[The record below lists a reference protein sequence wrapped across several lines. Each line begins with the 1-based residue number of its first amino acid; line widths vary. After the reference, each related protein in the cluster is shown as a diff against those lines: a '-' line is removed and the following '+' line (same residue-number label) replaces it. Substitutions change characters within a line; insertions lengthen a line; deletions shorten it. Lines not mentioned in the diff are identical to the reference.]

1 MLYGLRGMGNSRNTG
16 DPEMGLRYIDTTYI
30 SLIKRVVSDL
40 IGVDFSIYDNNG
52 NIIVQA
58 DKEDRLIKRFLI
70 SPLGKKEFME
80 FLKKSIEKASLRRGI
95 SIFRGPMNQH
105 HPLIPIRV
113 GDISIVLFGHSYYDD
128 IKDLRD
134 FCDKRAF
141 DYGLSKEDIKALTSI
156 ATIDKAERVASIYEG
171 ISRLFEL
178 ILSDNFERNLY
189 IDRYRKAKIVIDFL
203 AEIQKETDERKVYD
217 LLIDAIIFLFGGET
231 ITIMKLEGDRFVPI
245 LSTGPLKDLVEAVTI
260 DTHVRSLS
268 EMIDKHRP
276 VLISETIDILRLG
289 YKEDINTVHFFPLYS
304 GEETI
309 AITAIYN
316 VTLKESEVDIISRL
330 CSLAGFV
337 LKERMNE
344 QVCKR
349 KIDEITAMNLATA
362 NLNISFKDPEAI
374 YDTIVEISSIL
385 TDAEKVSLMLPDP
398 ERSELFIKAVK
409 GMNKWIA
416 SNIRVR
422 VGEGIA
428 GKVYKD
434 GKPMI
439 AVDIEKE
446 LSSRKKTNYR
456 TGSFASIPLMIGN
469 EVIGVLNLAD
479 KISGEVFS
487 ETDLIFL
494 RHFASYASLV
504 IKGAQYYSIAE
515 EMKTLSITDSL
526 TGLFNRRY
534 FDNRLFE
541 EIQRA
546 IRYETFFSLAIFD
559 IDDFKLFNDTE
570 GHAAGDEILRALA
583 DISRDSIRAIDILSR
598 IGGEEFAIIMPQ
610 TDTEEAFLVAER
622 VRKNIKELIPVS
634 WKKFP
639 KRNITV
645 SIGIASYPKD
655 GKDPK
660 NLIKA
665 ADRSLYRA
673 KIQGKDRTVMSGDPD
688 SAEIYHDLKWHE
700 HVDEG
705 RGFE

>member
-1 MLYGLRGMGNSRNTG
+1 MGS
-16 DPEMGLRYIDTTYI
+16 RYIDSGYI
-30 SLIKRVVSDL
+30 ALIKRIVSDL
-40 IGVDFSIYDNNG
+40 TGVDFTIYDHNANLL
-52 NIIVQA
+52 VQA

-70 SPLGKKEFME
+70 SPVGNREFRE
-80 FLKKSIEKASLRRGI
+80 FLKNSIEKASLRRGI
-95 SIFRGPMNQH
+95 SIFKGPMNQY
-105 HPLIPIRV
+105 HPLIPLNV
-113 GDISIVLFGHSYYDD
+113 GDLSIVFFGHSFYED
-128 IKDLRD
+128 IKDFRA
-134 FCDKRAF
+134 FCDKSAF
-141 DYGLSKEDIKALTSI
+141 GYGLSKEDIKALTSI
-156 ATIDKAERVASIYEG
+156 ITIDKTERIAHLCED
-171 ISRLFEL
+171 ISKLFEL
-178 ILSDNFERNLY
+178 TLRDNFEKNLS
-189 IDRYRKAKIVIDFL
+189 IDRHRKAKIVVDFL
-203 AEIQKETDERKVYD
+203 AEILKEVDEKRIYS

-231 ITIMKLEGDRFVPI
+231 ISVMKLKEDRFTPSV
-245 LSTGPLKDLVEAVTI
+245 STGPLAELVSAVSI
-260 DTHVRSLS
+260 DRHIRSIS
-268 EMIDKHRP
+268 EMIANHRP
-276 VLISETIDILRLG
+276 LLISETIDILRLG
-289 YKEDINTVHFFPLYS
+289 YTDDINTIYFFPLYS

-309 AITAIYN
+309 AVAAIYN
-316 VTLKESEVDIISRL
+316 LTLRESEVDIIARL

-337 LKERMNE
+337 LKGRQME
-344 QVCKR
+344 QLCKK
-349 KIDEITAMNLATA
+349 KIDEITAINLATA
-362 NLNISFKDPEAI
+362 NLGLSFKEPEVI

-385 TDAEKVSLMLPDP
+385 TNAEKVSLMLPDP

-409 GMNKWIA
+409 GINKWIA
-416 SNIRVR
+416 SNIRVK

-434 GKPMI
+434 GMPLI

-456 TGSFASIPLMIGN
+456 TGSFASIPLKIGD
-469 EVIGVLNLAD
+469 EIIGVLNLAD

-494 RHFASYASLV
+494 RHFASYASVV
-504 IKGAQYYSIAE
+504 IKGAQYYNIAE

-546 IRYETFFSLAIFD
+546 IRYESIFSLAIFD

-570 GHAAGDEILRALA
+570 GHMAGDEILRAVA
-583 DISRDSIRAIDILSR
+583 DISRDSIRSIDILSR

-622 VRKNIKELIPVS
+622 VRKNIKELIPAS

-639 KRNITV
+639 RKNITV
-645 SIGIASYPKD
+645 SIGVASYPKD

-665 ADRSLYRA
+665 ADRYLYRA
-673 KIQGKDRTVMSGDPD
+673 KVQGKDRTVMSGNPGRD
-688 SAEIYHDLKWHE
+688 STEIYHDLKWQ
-700 HVDEG
+700 D
-705 RGFE
+705 RDL